1 MQNKLLFVA
10 DSDGYIHKVSLDN
23 SRDVQDDEVILSP
36 FQLDLELSLLSV
48 DWLNNRLY
56 ILQKVKGDIHLW
68 QISYCNLDGNG
79 LTVAVAGLRDK
90 PHDMQVDPYNG

>member
-10 DSDGYIHKVSLDN
+10 DSDGYIHKTSLEN
-23 SRDVQDDEVILSP
+23 MLDVPDYEVILSP
-36 FQLDLELSLLSV
+36 VQLALKPSLLSI

-56 ILQKVKGDIHLW
+56 ILEEVKSGIHVW
-68 QISYCNLDGNG
+68 QICYCNLDGNG
-79 LTVAVAGLRDK
+79 LTVAVAGLRNK